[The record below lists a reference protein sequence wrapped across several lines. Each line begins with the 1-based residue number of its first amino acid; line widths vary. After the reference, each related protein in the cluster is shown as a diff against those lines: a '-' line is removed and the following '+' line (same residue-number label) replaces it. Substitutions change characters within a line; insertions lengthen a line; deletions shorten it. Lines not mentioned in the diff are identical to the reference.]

1 MTNEQKKQVQDALMR
16 YVGKFDT
23 QSGAA
28 ASLDGVTSATISHIK
43 NNNWEI
49 LSDRMWNNI
58 ARQVGFYCGDWQA
71 ADTNA
76 YLLLR
81 ILFSDAQQYAM
92 AYGIAMAEGVGKTY
106 AAGQYIREHENTYYV
121 AGTEELNRNSFMKIL
136 LTSAGISTHGTVPEM
151 LRLFTDYMKGMEAS
165 VLIIDDAH
173 RLKDRVLH
181 LLVMLANSISGKA
194 GIVITGS
201 DKLRIR
207 ILNGINQHKPGFED
221 LYKSIGSRFI
231 TLLSP
236 GPRDVELVC
245 RANGIIKEELLQLIV
260 DESQNNLH
268 KASRLITQYAAYDL
282 AA

>member
-16 YVGKFDT
+16 YVRKFET

-28 ASLDGVTSATISHIK
+28 ASLDGVSSATISHIK
-43 NNNWEI
+43 NNNWDI

-58 ARQVGFYCGDWQA
+58 ARQVGFYCGDWQT

-92 AYGIAMAEGVGKTY
+92 TYGIAMAEGLGKTY
-106 AAGQYIREHENTYYV
+106 TAGQYIREHENTYYI
-121 AGTEELNRNSFMKIL
+121 AGTEELNRSSFMKIL
-136 LTSAGISTHGTVPEM
+136 LTSTGISTKGTVPEM
-151 LRLFTDYMKGMEAS
+151 LQLFTDYMKGMEAS
-165 VLIIDDAH
+165 LLIVDDAH
-173 RLKDRVLH
+173 LLKDRVLH
-181 LLVMLANSISGKA
+181 LLVMLANSISGSA
-194 GIVITGS
+194 GIVLIGGE
-201 DKLRIR
+201 KLRTR
-207 ILNGINQHKPGFED
+207 ILDGISQQRQGFEE

-245 RANGIIKEELLQLIV
+245 RANGIVKEELLQQIV
-260 DESQNNLH
+260 EDSQNNLH
-268 KASRLITQYAAYDL
+268 KASRLITQYSAYDI